1 MSIPIESGPAEFDDI
16 RPYNDSEVR
25 PTIER
30 LLRDHEFLDTVAR
43 LKLPRLSRW
52 FAPVLRPLVRRA
64 LRHETAGVVSVAD
77 FQQRV
82 EKYVRQLLDAT
93 VTELTISGL
102 EHLKPGKAYCF
113 VSNHRDIAM
122 DPAFVNWAL
131 YHNGFQT
138 LRIAI
143 GDNLLTKPFASDLMR
158 LNKSFIVNRSATAP
172 REKLKAARKLSAY
185 IHHSVVNDNANIWIA
200 QREGRAKDGVDK
212 TNPAIISMLAM
223 SRVKPESFGEFLTR
237 ANIVPVSISYEWDP
251 CDEFKAR
258 ELTLLKRDGRYEK
271 GEHED
276 VRSIA
281 KGISGFKGRV
291 HLAFG
296 EPLANTIADV
306 DEAVVVIDHAI
317 LSNYVLHVSNCVA
330 YEMIERKSPKVPV
343 GADGR
348 LFTDIDAAGA
358 RRQLQER
365 LELCDPQWR
374 DMMLR
379 IYANPVYTKL
389 NAEQL
394 APVPL
399 RDDRP
404 AAQA

>member
-1 MSIPIESGPAEFDDI
+1 MPISTESGTAEFDDI

-30 LLRDHEFLDTVAR
+30 LLRDNEFLDTVAR

-52 FAPVLRPLVRRA
+52 CAPLVRPLVARA
-64 LRHETAGVVSVAD
+64 LRKETEGVMTVDD
-77 FQQRV
+77 FQQRL
-82 EKYVRQLLDAT
+82 EKYLRQLLDTT

-102 EHLKPGKAYCF
+102 EHLIPGKAYCF
-113 VSNHRDIAM
+113 ISNHRDIAM
-122 DPAFVNWAL
+122 DPAFVNWTL

-172 REKLKAARKLSAY
+172 KEKLKAARKLSSY

-200 QREGRAKDGVDK
+200 QREGRAKDGIDK

-223 SRVKPESFGEFLTR
+223 SRAKPESFGEFLTR

-258 ELTLLKRDGRYEK
+258 ELTILKRDGRYEK

-296 EPLANTIADV
+296 VPLSSTINDV
-306 DEAVVVIDHAI
+306 DEAVAEIDQAI
-317 LSNYVLHVSNCVA
+317 LSNYVLHPSNCVA
-330 YEMIERKSPKVPV
+330 YEMIERKSPVVPV
-343 GADGR
+343 GSAGQF
-348 LFTDIDAAGA
+348 FTEIDATEA

-365 LELCDPQWR
+365 VNACDPQWR
-374 DMMLR
+374 DMLLR

-389 NAEQL
+389 SVGQR
-394 APVPL
+394 APSPL
-399 RDDRP
+399 MDDRP

>member
-1 MSIPIESGPAEFDDI
+1 MTTPIESGHTEFDDI

-30 LLRDHEFLDTVAR
+30 LLGDHEFLDTVAR

-52 FAPVLRPLVRRA
+52 CAPALRPLVRYA
-64 LRHETAGVVSVAD
+64 LRKEAAGVMSVAD
-77 FQQRV
+77 FQQRI
-82 EKYVRQLLDAT
+82 EKYVRQLLEET
-93 VTELTISGL
+93 VSELTVSGL

-122 DPAFVNWAL
+122 DPAFVNWTL

-158 LNKSFIVNRSATAP
+158 LNKSFIVNRSVTAP

-200 QREGRAKDGVDK
+200 QREGRAKDGIDK

-223 SRVKPESFGEFLTR
+223 SRAKTERFGDFLNR

-271 GEHED
+271 QEHED

-296 EPLANTIADV
+296 EPLAGTIADV
-306 DEAVVVIDHAI
+306 DEAVAVMDQAI
-317 LSNYVLHVSNCVA
+317 LANYVLHLSNCVA
-330 YEMIERKSPKVPV
+330 YQMLEQTAPVVPV

-348 LFTDIDAAGA
+348 LFTEIDSTAA
-358 RRQLQER
+358 RRQFQER
-365 LELCDPQWR
+365 LEACDPQWR

-389 NAEQL
+389 KAESL
-394 APVPL
+394 AA
-399 RDDRP
+399 DDRS

>member
-1 MSIPIESGPAEFDDI
+1 MTTPIESGHTEFDDI

-30 LLRDHEFLDTVAR
+30 LLGDHEFLDTVAR

-52 FAPVLRPLVRRA
+52 CAPALRPLVRYA
-64 LRHETAGVVSVAD
+64 LRKEAAGVMSVAD
-77 FQQRV
+77 FQQRI
-82 EKYVRQLLDAT
+82 EKYVRQLLEET
-93 VTELTISGL
+93 VSELTVSGL

-122 DPAFVNWAL
+122 DPAFVNWTL

-158 LNKSFIVNRSATAP
+158 LNKSFIVNRSVTAP

-200 QREGRAKDGVDK
+200 QREGRAKDGIDK

-223 SRVKPESFGEFLTR
+223 SRAKTERFGDFLNR

-251 CDEFKAR
+251 CDELKAR

-271 GEHED
+271 QEHED

-296 EPLANTIADV
+296 EPLAGTITDV
-306 DEAVVVIDHAI
+306 DEAVAVMDQAI
-317 LSNYVLHVSNCVA
+317 LANYVLHLSNCVA
-330 YEMIERKSPKVPV
+330 YQMLEQVAPAVPV

-348 LFTDIDAAGA
+348 LFTEIDSTAA
-358 RRQLQER
+358 RRQFQER
-365 LELCDPQWR
+365 LEACDPQWR

-389 NAEQL
+389 KTESLVA
-394 APVPL
+394 
-399 RDDRP
+399 DDRS

>member
-1 MSIPIESGPAEFDDI
+1 MTISTESGTAEFDDI

-30 LLRDHEFLDTVAR
+30 LLRDNEFLDTVAR

-52 FAPVLRPLVRRA
+52 CAPLVRPLVARA
-64 LRHETAGVVSVAD
+64 LRKETAGVMTVDD
-77 FQQRV
+77 FQQRL
-82 EKYVRQLLDAT
+82 EKYVRQLLDDT

-102 EHLKPGKAYCF
+102 DHLTPGKAYCF
-113 VSNHRDIAM
+113 ISNHRDIAM
-122 DPAFVNWAL
+122 DPAFVNWVL

-172 REKLKAARKLSAY
+172 KEKLKAARKLSSY

-200 QREGRAKDGVDK
+200 QREGRAKDGIDK

-223 SRVKPESFGEFLTR
+223 SRAKPESFGDFLTR

-258 ELTLLKRDGRYEK
+258 ELTMLKRDGRYEK

-281 KGISGFKGRV
+281 KGISGFKGHV

-296 EPLANTIADV
+296 EPLSNTINDV
-306 DEAVVVIDHAI
+306 DEAVAMIDQAI
-317 LSNYVLHVSNCVA
+317 LSNYVLHPSNCVA
-330 YEMIERKSPKVPV
+330 YEMIERKSPVVPV
-343 GADGR
+343 GSSGQ
-348 LFTDIDAAGA
+348 LFTEIDATEA

-365 LELCDPQWR
+365 VNACDPQWR
-374 DMMLR
+374 DTFLR
-379 IYANPVYTKL
+379 IYANPVYIKL
-389 NAEQL
+389 NAGQV
-394 APVPL
+394 APSPPM
-399 RDDRP
+399 DDRP